1 MSSKSAAIKVIKRL
15 RERGFEAVL
24 AGGCVRDLLLGRRA
38 NDYDVAT
45 SASPRE
51 VIRLFSRTIKV
62 GAHFG
67 VVVVL
72 LEGQQVEVA
81 TFRSEG
87 GYEDGRHP
95 NQVQF
100 SGAEEDALRR
110 DFTINGMFYDP
121 LKKEVIDYVG
131 GQADLANKLIRTI
144 GKPQER
150 FGEDYLRMLRA
161 VRFSTQLGFSIEP
174 KSWSAIRTY
183 AKNVTKISGER
194 IAMELESILVD
205 PNRSLG
211 AVKLIKS
218 GLAEAI
224 FPGFAG
230 KQAKFAI
237 KVLAQL
243 GRKVDFP
250 LALAAFFADFA
261 VNFAGE
267 KCVILMLSREQNKH
281 IKFLLKNR
289 GKLLDEKM
297 PLAELRKV
305 AAEPYFEDL
314 YELQKA
320 IQRAKSDTRKNMAPL
335 IILRQRLKALGD
347 TELKPKPLLNGH
359 DLIKLG
365 AVPGPMLGQLTRQMY
380 TAQLEGQL
388 QDVKQARQW
397 AKEWLQRH
405 GLSEK

>member
-1 MSSKSAAIKVIKRL
+1 MSSKSASIEVIKQL
-15 RERGFEAVL
+15 RAAGFEAVL
-24 AGGCVRDLLLGRRA
+24 AGGCVRDLLLGRTA

-51 VIRLFSRTIKV
+51 VIRLFGRTIKI

-72 LEGQQVEVA
+72 LKGQQVEVA

-87 GYEDGRHP
+87 SYEDGRHP

-100 SGAEEDALRR
+100 SGAQEDALRR

-131 GQADLANKLIRTI
+131 GQQDLSNKVIRTI
-144 GKPQER
+144 GKPEER

-161 VRFSTQLGFSIEP
+161 VRFSTQLDFAIEP
-174 KSWSAIRTY
+174 QSWSAIGAY
-183 AKNVTKISGER
+183 AKNITRISGER

-211 AVKLIKS
+211 AAKLIKS

-224 FPGFAG
+224 FPGFAD

-237 KVLAQL
+237 KVLAHLRQ
-243 GRKVDFP
+243 KVDFP
-250 LALAAFFADFA
+250 LALAAFFADFT

-267 KCVILMLSREQNKH
+267 KCVILMLSREQNRH

-289 GKLLDEKM
+289 GKLLDEEM
-297 PLAELRKV
+297 SLAELRKIAV
-305 AAEPYFEDL
+305 EPYFEDL

-320 IQRAKSDTRKNMAPL
+320 IQTAKSDSRKSTAPL
-335 IILRQRLKALGD
+335 TALRERLKALGD
-347 TELKPKPLLNGH
+347 TELKPKPFLDGN
-359 DLIKLG
+359 DLIGLG
-365 AVPGPMLGQLTRQMY
+365 AVPGPQVGQLAEEMY
-380 TAQLEGQL
+380 IAQLEGLL
-388 QDVKQARQW
+388 QNTEQARLWVQ
-397 AKEWLQRH
+397 KWLQRH